1 MPRTTA
7 TPPDSALAVAHDGCV
22 PQSVLIVDD
31 HEPFRRVI
39 GALLRDSGHHIVGE
53 AATGA
58 QGLQAAARL
67 RPQAVL
73 LDVGLPDMDG
83 FAVAAGLTADATGP
97 AVVLTSAD
105 PGPDFEGLA
114 LRAGARRFVAKDEL
128 ATVALADLW
137 R

>member
-1 MPRTTA
+1 M
-7 TPPDSALAVAHDGCV
+7 AHDGGV

-31 HEPFRRVI
+31 HESFRRIV
-39 GALLRDSGHHIVGE
+39 GALLRDNGYRVVGE

-58 QGLQAAARL
+58 QGLEAAARL
-67 RPQAVL
+67 LPQAVL

-83 FAVAAGLTADATGP
+83 FAVAAGMIAGGQGP

-105 PGPDFEGLA
+105 PEPDFEALA
-114 LRAGARRFVAKDEL
+114 LRAGARRFVAKADL
-128 ATVALADLW
+128 ASLALDDLW